1 MTLAYARLIEMSC
14 HCNFVVQKMR
24 GGGGENVLEFQTV
37 SVKLIRCLFNK
48 CLINQSAN
56 QSINQSIKL
65 YLTRVTRNTVDSFL
79 TDTSIRRTPS
89 IKRTPTVG
97 PCLSLLPLFDSL

>member
-24 GGGGENVLEFQTV
+24 GGGGNVLEFQTV

-56 QSINQSIKL
+56 QSINQSNFI
-65 YLTRVTRNTVDSFL
+65 
-79 TDTSIRRTPS
+79 
-89 IKRTPTVG
+89 
-97 PCLSLLPLFDSL
+97 

>member
-24 GGGGENVLEFQTV
+24 GGGDVLEFQTV

-56 QSINQSIKL
+56 QSINQSINQTL
-65 YLTRVTRNTVDSFL
+65 FNEG
-79 TDTSIRRTPS
+79 DT
-89 IKRTPTVG
+89 
-97 PCLSLLPLFDSL
+97 